1 MIIDA
6 HTHLKHGD
14 AQKTEYTAE
23 EIVQTMDAVG
33 IDRAVVFA
41 MSTTTRRSIE
51 MARAAVDQFPQ
62 RLIPYVYALPSY
74 ERAVLD
80 ELDEAISTLG
90 FRGIKIHVGECTLA
104 EYVTD
109 PVLALAGERGVPC
122 LIDFG
127 GRLNEVERLA
137 RTFPQTT
144 ILVAHLG
151 RYLCREEAPLDRCI
165 ALAERYPNLFLDV
178 SGVALPDKIREAVQR
193 IGATRV
199 IWGTDGPHQAP
210 DTIGFAQAE
219 IEKVRALGLSP
230 EDEAAVLG
238 GAIADL
244 LGITDEID

>member
-6 HTHLKHGD
+6 HAHLKHGD
-14 AQKTEYTAE
+14 VQKTEYTAE
-23 EIVQTMDAVG
+23 VIVQTMNAVG
-33 IDRAVVFA
+33 IDKAVVFA
-41 MSTTTRRSIE
+41 MSTTTRCSIE
-51 MARAAVDQFPQ
+51 MAQAAVAQFPQ

-80 ELDEAISTLG
+80 ELDGAISTLG

-109 PVLALAGERGVPC
+109 PVLNLAGERGVPC

-127 GRLNEVERLA
+127 GRLNEVKRLA
-137 RTFPQTT
+137 RAFPQTK

-151 RYLCREEAPLDRCI
+151 RYLCRDEAPIDRCI
-165 ALAERYPNLFLDV
+165 ALAERYPNLFLDA

-193 IGATRV
+193 IGAARV
-199 IWGTDGPHQAP
+199 IWGTDGPHQSP
-210 DTIGFAQAE
+210 DTVSFARTE
-219 IEKVRALGLSP
+219 FDKVRTLGLSP

-238 GAIADL
+238 GSIADL
-244 LGITDEID
+244 LGIGELY